1 MPMTDAE
8 KDRLLLVTANGL
20 RTLLFL
26 AENGGFGDLP
36 SDTGNEIVNIRARL
50 DNALG
55 SNTEVGK

>member
-1 MPMTDAE
+1 MTDAE
-8 KDRLLLVTANGL
+8 VQKLLLVVANGL

-55 SNTEVGK
+55 AHTEVGK